1 MEYLMNYGWMLLLV
15 IIVIAALVY
24 TGILNPSRFLP
35 STIDFGP
42 GIIVPDY
49 TMSFFES
56 DEINI
61 GHFVFILK
69 NGLGKNMVDT
79 VVNIKECEGNTGK
92 NSSPVFIAEGDSAKL
107 TVTCENVV
115 ASVGEEE
122 VFNVELYYNT
132 NIKGQLS
139 SHTKSAVMK
148 VSAQRLKEFPDT
160 NSGRKAWA
168 LENGASGENNVNRFY
183 PCDDVVGCATQD
195 IDGTLKKVF
204 GGYVDSTSGKVWAVE
219 NGPDPIGYTWSEMNG
234 GTWDS
239 IQPYWNEVTKN
250 YEYNVGDGISV
261 SLKDDVL
268 GTAFNYCSGF
278 VSYGYSDWKLPSMD
292 DFDSGMLQCN
302 ECIPPLETYPP
313 LGMIKFYWTDTLSV
327 DYGFSKTAQFGQN
340 VGFNMDSNTNRD
352 QKEKVRCIRDND
364 A

>member
-1 MEYLMNYGWMLLLV
+1 MNYGWMLLLV

-24 TGILNPSRFLP
+24 TGVLNPSRFLP
-35 STIDFGP
+35 SSIDFGP

-69 NGLGKNMVDT
+69 NGLGKNMEGT
-79 VVNIKECEGNTGK
+79 IINIKECEGNIGK
-92 NSSPVFIAEGDSAKL
+92 NSSPVFIVEGDSAKL

-115 ASVGEEE
+115 ASIGEEE
-122 VFNVELYYNT
+122 VFNIELYYNT
-132 NIKGQLS
+132 NIKGTKS

-148 VSAQRLKEFPDT
+148 VTTQRLREFPDT

-168 LENGASGENNVNRFY
+168 LDNGGTGENNANRFY
-183 PCDDVVGCATQD
+183 PCGDVVGCLNTD
-195 IDGTLKKVF
+195 IDGILKKIF

-219 NGPDPIGYTWSEMNG
+219 NGPDSTGYKWSEMNG
-234 GTWDS
+234 GLWDS
-239 IQPYWNEVTKN
+239 IQPYWNEVSKN
-250 YEYNVGDGISV
+250 YEYTAGESV
-261 SLKDDVL
+261 LASKKDDTL
-268 GTAFNYCSGF
+268 GTAFDYCIEF
-278 VSYGYSDWKLPSMD
+278 MSYGYTDWKLPSMN

-302 ECIPPLETYPP
+302 ECIPPLGTYPS
-313 LGMIKFYWTDTLSV
+313 LGLINFYWTDTLSI

-340 VGFNMDSNTNRD
+340 VGFNMDSNTNRY
-352 QKEKVRCIRDND
+352 QKQKVRCIRDNV